1 MPDPLATAVQHHQ
14 DGRVREAEALYR
26 QVLAAEPDNPEALHL
41 LGVLS
46 LQRGDAQAAADLIR
60 RAIGIDPTRPGYH
73 FNLGVALASRGDGDG
88 AIAAYREALVLR
100 PDDADA
106 HNNLGLLLLS
116 RNEQAAAEASF
127 RAALGHV
134 PDHIGAGVNLGRLL
148 LADTRPE
155 EALASFD
162 TVLRLDPAQPEALY
176 GRGVAYA
183 AVQRLGRAEQ
193 DFRALLAAEPDHP
206 AALNRLGTVLIR
218 QARMDEAIEV
228 LRRGQARH
236 PENSDILA
244 NLASAY
250 EARND
255 LDAAAEAAGQAQ
267 ALSPDAPGPRILLA
281 RLDHRR
287 GRLAEAR
294 KGLESALA
302 LQPGDEQRCD
312 ALFELGQVLDK
323 LGEAGAAY
331 GAFLEA
337 NALHGDTP
345 AARRF
350 DGRRFIARIE
360 ANRAAFTPEGLAAL
374 LARAPS
380 APEPAGSSPVF
391 FVGFPRS
398 GTTLVERALA
408 AHPDIVTTEEKSPL
422 TPAIRHLIG
431 RGGTAAA
438 LDGLGETQLSEARAL
453 FWQHAETVAG
463 PLGGRL
469 LIDKLPLN
477 LVDLGYANLLF
488 PEARVLVALRD
499 PRDVC
504 LSCFMQRFQ
513 LNDSMVNFCSLER
526 TAETYAAVMDL
537 WLAYRDSLTLAWRE
551 FRYEDLVEDFE
562 TVIRGLLAF
571 VGLDWHEAVAGYRE
585 QAERRSVATPSYRQ
599 VTREIYRESV
609 GRWRAYGDA
618 LAPLQPR
625 LAPYVDAFGYRQD

>member
-1 MPDPLATAVQHHQ
+1 MATPRCQ
-14 DGRVREAEALYR
+14 
-26 QVLAAEPDNPEALHL
+26 N
-41 LGVLS
+41 
-46 LQRGDAQAAADLIR
+46 
-60 RAIGIDPTRPGYH
+60 RAR
-73 FNLGVALASRGDGDG
+73 
-88 AIAAYREALVLR
+88 
-100 PDDADA
+100 A
-106 HNNLGLLLLS
+106 HTNLGLLLLQ
-116 RNEQAAAEASF
+116 RNEQAAAAASF
-127 RAALGHV
+127 RAALGYA

-148 LADTRPE
+148 LADRRPE
-155 EALASFD
+155 EALACFD
-162 TVLRLDPAQPEALY
+162 TVLRLDPAQPEALF
-176 GRGVAYA
+176 GRGAAYA
-183 AVQRLGRAEQ
+183 AVQRLDRAEQ
-193 DFRALLAAEPDHP
+193 DFRAVLAAEPDHA
-206 AALNRLGTVLIR
+206 AALNRLGAVLIK

-244 NLASAY
+244 NLASAH

-255 LDAAAEAAGQAQ
+255 LDAAEEAARQAQ
-267 ALSPDAPGPRILLA
+267 ALNPDALGPRILLA

-294 KGLESALA
+294 RGLESALA

-323 LGEAGAAY
+323 LGAANAAY

-337 NALHGDTP
+337 NALYRDSP
-345 AARRF
+345 VARRF
-350 DGRRFIARIE
+350 DGRRFLARIE
-360 ANRAAFTPEGLAAL
+360 ANRAAFTQQGLAAL
-374 LARAPS
+374 LARAPQAS
-380 APEPAGSSPVF
+380 GTAGASPVF

-398 GTTLVERALA
+398 GTTLLERALA
-408 AHPDIVTTEEKSPL
+408 AHPEIVTTEERSPL

-431 RGGTAAA
+431 RGGTPAA
-438 LDGLGETQLSEARAL
+438 LDGLGQTRLSEARAL
-453 FWQHAETVAG
+453 FWQQAETVAG

-469 LIDKLPLN
+469 LVDKLPLN

-504 LSCFMQRFQ
+504 LSCFMQRFR
-513 LNDSMVNFCSLER
+513 LDDSMINFCSLER
-526 TAETYAAVMDL
+526 TAETYAAVMGL

-562 TVIRGLLAF
+562 TVVRGLLAF